1 MNIEKIKLYQWF
13 INQPNIAIDMLK
25 HTTNILN
32 YLNKLNP
39 EIKQIINIENGNWSI
54 NEFIS
59 TFNDNLRL
67 YDIHNDLNLEFPN
80 NRIQFSWN
88 KDNYISTGHR
98 MNVGSIKDLIFN
110 TTINKD
116 PLYIK
121 MSNCPYR
128 MDNIN
133 FSEELWNNCVA
144 IDIDYKKC
152 YNIYQI
158 DPNTIYD
165 NIVDYLKSN
174 YKQIFLYSEMSR
186 SGKGYHFI
194 FNINSPKTIDGI
206 KFAAI
211 MSELI
216 ITDAFI
222 ANNYGDI
229 IYYPE
234 VLDDCTKSIV
244 QGIYFT
250 GNNYFANTEC
260 TGEYLTYYDNLKTTI
275 LNKLSNIKWNNLENL
290 SCASKTND
298 MEFISNL
305 SYDDLYESI
314 NAITIHKHINRKYR
328 WWCFIELYSILV
340 KANIFTDENLKNL
353 WDNLISKMPIGKHNT
368 KYYCSEPY
376 VQDWNKKKSADK
388 LKYPIALKT
397 LGILENIK
405 I

>member
-13 INQPNIAIDMLK
+13 INQPNIALNMLK

-39 EIKQIINIENGNWSI
+39 EIKQIIDIDKNVWSI

-80 NRIQFSWN
+80 DRIQFSWH

-110 TTINKD
+110 TTINEN

-133 FSEELWNNCVA
+133 FSTELWNNCVA
-144 IDIDYKKC
+144 IDIDYKNC
-152 YNIYQI
+152 YETYKI
-158 DPNTIYD
+158 DPNDIYN
-165 NIVDYLKSN
+165 NIVDYLGSN
-174 YKQIFLYSEMSR
+174 YNEIFLYSELSR
-186 SGKGYHFI
+186 SERGFHFI

-206 KFAAI
+206 KFAVI
-211 MSELI
+211 MSEVI
-216 ITDAFI
+216 ITNAFI

-250 GNNYFANTEC
+250 GNKYFVNTEC
-260 TGEYLTYYDNLKTTI
+260 TGTYLSYYNQLKTTI
-275 LNKLSNIKWNNLENL
+275 LNKISNDKWKDLEKLVFSSNNNNIELIN
-290 SCASKTND
+290 
-298 MEFISNL
+298 NL
-305 SYDDLYESI
+305 SYDDIYEDISSI
-314 NAITIHKHINRKYR
+314 MIYKHIRRSFR
-328 WWCFIELYSILV
+328 WQCFIELYSILV
-340 KANIFTDENLKNL
+340 KANIFTEENLKNL
-353 WDNLISKMPIGKHNT
+353 WDHLMTKMPVGKHNT
-368 KYYCSEPY
+368 KYYCNEPY
-376 VQDWNKKKSADK
+376 VKDWNKKKTDTK
-388 LKYPIALKT
+388 FKYPGTLKS
-397 LGILENIK
+397 LGLFKYI
-405 I
+405 